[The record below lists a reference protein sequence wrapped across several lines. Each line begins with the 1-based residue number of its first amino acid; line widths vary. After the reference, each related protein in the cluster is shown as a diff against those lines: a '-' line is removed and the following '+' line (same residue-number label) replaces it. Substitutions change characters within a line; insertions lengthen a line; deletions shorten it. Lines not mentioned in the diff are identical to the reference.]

1 MKKEELLEIGL
12 TDEQADK
19 VFALNGKDVEK
30 YKSQA
35 AEGPLSNRK
44 HSTWFAKR

>member
-19 VFALNGKDVEK
+19 VFALNGK
-30 YKSQA
+30 
-35 AEGPLSNRK
+35 PLMPNVQIVGYS
-44 HSTWFAKR
+44 

>member
-19 VFALNGKDVEK
+19 VFALNGKDVEQ

-35 AEGPLSNRK
+35 VD
-44 HSTWFAKR
+44 AKKDVADLREQLT